1 MELKMLAFEIIWGWI
16 ILSCT
21 AGPLFAWAFFFPV
34 RREDEIR
41 RHGRSK
47 TPYKGPFHLLQVS

>member
-1 MELKMLAFEIIWGWI
+1 MLAFEIIWGWI

-47 TPYKGPFHLLQVS
+47 TLYKGPFHLLQVS